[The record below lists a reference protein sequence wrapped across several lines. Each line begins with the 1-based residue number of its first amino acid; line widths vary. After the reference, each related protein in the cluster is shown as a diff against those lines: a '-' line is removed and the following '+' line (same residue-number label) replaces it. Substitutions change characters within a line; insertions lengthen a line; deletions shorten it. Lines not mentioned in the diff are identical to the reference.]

1 MNSRHLFLTSVIGGF
16 LLLAAC
22 SNPFAPTSG
31 ESSTP
36 EVSPEVKA
44 AIEQYVAKVNAHD
57 AEGAGDLYSDEQ
69 DFQWI
74 VNGRVEYETRTAAIT
89 GLTNFFGGFPESHF
103 EAYEV
108 KVSMLSDE
116 SAIAT
121 FKFTQT
127 VAANGQA
134 SLKSEGIMTLAL
146 ADRGD
151 GWKIVVGHRSAATF
165 PH

>member
-1 MNSRHLFLTSVIGGF
+1 MKLRHLFLTPVIGGF

-22 SNPFAPTSG
+22 SNPFTQTSG

-69 DFQWI
+69 DFHWI
-74 VNGRVEYETRTAAIT
+74 ENGRVEYETRTAAIT

-108 KVSMLSDE
+108 KVAMLSDD

-127 VAANGQA
+127 VASNGQA
-134 SLKSEGIMTLAL
+134 SLKFEGTMTLAM